1 VEDLNR
7 DPEFVSELKTK
18 VNKNNE
24 TKTVKLKSSKNNTEI
39 KVEDLDTSENDLEN
53 THVAV
58 KSVSR
63 DKEPE
68 IKILNEKRENT
79 VQKVGGRK
87 IHKVKLRQKVAQA
100 VNETAKA
107 VNETAKDKK
116 TAPEMELY
124 EVYFDK
130 NSENPLSTKT
140 KTNIQ
145 KIKFKRRSPS
155 LSSF

>member
-1 VEDLNR
+1 L
-7 DPEFVSELKTK
+7 
-18 VNKNNE
+18 
-24 TKTVKLKSSKNNTEI
+24 
-39 KVEDLDTSENDLEN
+39 
-53 THVAV
+53 
-58 KSVSR
+58 
-63 DKEPE
+63 
-68 IKILNEKRENT
+68 
-79 VQKVGGRK
+79 
-87 IHKVKLRQKVAQA
+87 
-100 VNETAKA
+100 

-130 NSENPLSTKT
+130 NAENPLSTKT